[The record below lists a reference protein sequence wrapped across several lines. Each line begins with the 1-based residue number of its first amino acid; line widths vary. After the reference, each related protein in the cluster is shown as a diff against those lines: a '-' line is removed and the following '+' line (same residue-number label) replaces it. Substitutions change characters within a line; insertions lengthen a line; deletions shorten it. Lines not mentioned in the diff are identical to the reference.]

1 MKSIVLF
8 IKESMN
14 KFSAEELYA
23 DYQKASD
30 VTGQEK
36 KDLIAKYG
44 IETKKAQDIKN
55 RILEIL
61 RELRKNKKNFDKQDI
76 TDFLRLHD
84 YVTSRMIEGL
94 KEEPKEFSTYLKDS
108 YFERLKSRK
117 LENWALV
124 SGRLDGYRLSIA
136 DKDLIRTYQKIA
148 KAADDINPTKEKL
161 NEKEHFEMLNNRIT
175 ELMQD
180 FKVIY
185 LKRIED
191 YAKKQYNYYS
201 DKKNLDALE
210 ADVKVAQ
217 KAIEKYKEDN
227 NITWI
232 KWSDSIGRNLENKV
246 ENARNKVAQFKG
258 FTKMYTTEKMYLDKC
273 REDGEKT
280 FANNIAAISERLIKD
295 NLNIDNL
302 SITDVKN
309 DPKFFE
315 MIITDGNKK
324 LYLRSVFAA
333 QFSTKMI
340 PHFRFI
346 ITERK

>member
-1 MKSIVLF
+1 MKSIVEF
-8 IKESMN
+8 IRESMN
-14 KFSAEELYA
+14 KFSKEELHT

-30 VTGQEK
+30 MTGQEK

-44 IETKKAQDIKN
+44 VESKKAQDIKN

-61 RELRKNKKNFDKQDI
+61 RELRREKKNFDKEDI

-84 YVTSRMIEGL
+84 YVTTRMIEGL
-94 KEEPKEFSTYLKDS
+94 KEEAKEFSTYLKDY

-117 LENWALV
+117 LENYALTT
-124 SGRLDGYRLSIA
+124 SLNNYRLSIV
-136 DKDLIRTYQKIA
+136 DKDLIKTYQKIS
-148 KAADDINPTKEKL
+148 KAVDEINPTKEKL

-185 LKRIED
+185 LKRIEE
-191 YAKKQYNYYS
+191 YAKKQYKYYS
-201 DKKNLDALE
+201 SEENLKKLI
-210 ADVKVAQ
+210 DVKEAAEKEV
-217 KAIEKYKEDN
+217 EKYKEEN
-227 NITWI
+227 NIRWI
-232 KWSDSIGRNLENKV
+232 KYNDYKGRNLENNVDK
-246 ENARNKVAQFKG
+246 ARNKISQFKG

-302 SITDVKN
+302 SITNVKN

>member
-1 MKSIVLF
+1 MKSIVQF

-14 KFSAEELYA
+14 KFSKEELHE

-61 RELRKNKKNFDKQDI
+61 RELRKEQKNFDKQDI

-94 KEEPKEFSTYLKDS
+94 KEEPKEFSTYLKDC

-117 LENWALV
+117 LDQYAL
-124 SGRLDGYRLSIA
+124 STSLSSYRFSIA
-136 DKDLIRTYQKIA
+136 DKDLIRTYQKIS
-148 KAADDINPTKEKL
+148 KAVDEINPTKEKL
-161 NEKEHFEMLNNRIT
+161 TEKEYFEMLNNRIT

-185 LKRIED
+185 LKRIEE
-191 YAKKQYNYYS
+191 YAKKQYKYYS

-210 ADVKVAQ
+210 ADVKAAQ
-217 KAIEKYKEDN
+217 NVIEKYKEDN

-232 KWSDSIGRNLENKV
+232 KWNDSKGRDLENKV
-246 ENARNKVAQFKG
+246 EKARNKVSQFKA
-258 FTKMYTTEKMYLDKC
+258 FTKIYTTEKMYLDKC
-273 REDGEKT
+273 KEDGEKT

-302 SITDVKN
+302 SITNVKN

>member
-1 MKSIVLF
+1 MKSIVEF
-8 IKESMN
+8 IRESMN
-14 KFSAEELYA
+14 KFSKEELHA
-23 DYQKASD
+23 DYKKASD

-44 IETKKAQDIKN
+44 VESKKAQDIKN

-61 RELRKNKKNFDKQDI
+61 RELRKEKKNFDQEDI

-94 KEEPKEFSTYLKDS
+94 KSEAKEFSTYLKDY
-108 YFERLKSRK
+108 YFDRLKSRK
-117 LENWALV
+117 LDQYAL
-124 SGRLDGYRLSIA
+124 STSLSSYRFSIA
-136 DKDLIRTYQKIA
+136 DKDLIKTYQKIS
-148 KAADDINPTKEKL
+148 KAVDEINPTKEKL

-185 LKRIED
+185 LKRIEE
-191 YAKKQYNYYS
+191 YAKKQYKYYS
-201 DKKNLDALE
+201 TESNLKKLIDIKE
-210 ADVKVAQ
+210 AAEKKV
-217 KAIEKYKEDN
+217 EKYKEEN
-227 NITWI
+227 NIRWI
-232 KWSDSIGRNLENKV
+232 KYSDYKGRELENAV
-246 ENARNKVAQFKG
+246 EKARNKVNQFKA

-273 REDGEKT
+273 RIDGEKT

-302 SITDVKN
+302 SITDVEN

>member
-1 MKSIVLF
+1 MKSIVEF
-8 IKESMN
+8 IRESMN
-14 KFSAEELYA
+14 KFSKEELHA
-23 DYQKASD
+23 DYQKVSD

-44 IETKKAQDIKN
+44 VESKKAQDIKN

-61 RELRKNKKNFDKQDI
+61 RELRREKKNFDKEDI

-94 KEEPKEFSTYLKDS
+94 KEEAKEFSTYLKDY

-117 LENWALV
+117 LESWALV
-124 SGRLDGYRLSIA
+124 TSGLNNYRLSIA
-136 DKDLIRTYQKIA
+136 DKDLIKTYQKIS
-148 KAADDINPTKEKL
+148 KAVDEINPTKEKL

-185 LKRIED
+185 LKRIEE
-191 YAKKQYNYYS
+191 YAKKQYKYYS
-201 DKKNLDALE
+201 SEENLKKLIDAKE
-210 ADVKVAQ
+210 AAEKEV
-217 KAIEKYKEDN
+217 EKYKEEN
-227 NITWI
+227 NIRWI
-232 KWSDSIGRNLENKV
+232 KYNDYKGRNLENNVDK
-246 ENARNKVAQFKG
+246 ARNKISQFKG

-302 SITDVKN
+302 SITNVKN

>member
-1 MKSIVLF
+1 MKSIVEF
-8 IKESMN
+8 IRESMN
-14 KFSAEELYA
+14 KFSKEELHS

-44 IETKKAQDIKN
+44 VESKKAQDIKN

-61 RELRKNKKNFDKQDI
+61 RELRKEKKNFDQEDI

-94 KEEPKEFSTYLKDS
+94 KEEAKEFSTYLKDY
-108 YFERLKSRK
+108 YFDRLKSRK
-117 LENWALV
+117 LDQYAL
-124 SGRLDGYRLSIA
+124 STGLSSYRFSIA
-136 DKDLIRTYQKIA
+136 DKDLIKTYQKIS
-148 KAADDINPTKEKL
+148 KAVDEINPTKEKL

-185 LKRIED
+185 LKRIEE
-191 YAKKQYNYYS
+191 YAKKQYKYYS
-201 DKKNLDALE
+201 SEENLKKLIDAKE
-210 ADVKVAQ
+210 AAEKEV
-217 KAIEKYKEDN
+217 EKYKEEN
-227 NITWI
+227 NIRWI
-232 KWSDSIGRNLENKV
+232 KYNDYKGRNLETNVDK
-246 ENARNKVAQFKG
+246 ARNKISQFKG

-273 REDGEKT
+273 RVDGEHT

-302 SITDVKN
+302 SITNVKN